1 MNIFFPKEKECQ
13 LQVID
18 LYGILAAICIIVIV
32 WQLVDFYIT
41 KRLVENVASLWLLE
55 NKAALKLMFDKSN
68 ESDEE

>member
-1 MNIFFPKEKECQ
+1 MNIFFPKEMECQ

-32 WQLVDFYIT
+32 WKLVDFYIT
-41 KRLVENVASLWLLE
+41 KSLVENVAFLWMLE
-55 NKAALKLMFDKSN
+55 NEAALKLMFDKGN